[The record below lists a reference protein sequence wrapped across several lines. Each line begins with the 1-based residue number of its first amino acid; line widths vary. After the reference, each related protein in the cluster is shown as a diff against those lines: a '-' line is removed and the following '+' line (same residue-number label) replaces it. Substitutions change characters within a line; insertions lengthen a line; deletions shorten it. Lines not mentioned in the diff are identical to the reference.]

1 MHGAAAKWDR
11 GSFNWEL
18 CLVPGTV
25 RHFISGDTQP
35 ISGKHQDAAL
45 YAQVWLCV
53 CDGWH
58 SLNMFTLCMCVCV
71 GLSVCVRIL
80 ICMRTCGLERLPS
93 VGFVK
98 SAVRLFF
105 PPYNLSSFLTDC
117 LSLDS
122 FCISSAGKL
131 TIHLNPPR
139 SWWLSCCGNS
149 NTRLQTYKDLV
160 PPNFEVMTPD
170 LVLTTSK
177 KTF

>member
-1 MHGAAAKWDR
+1 MGPGLFQLRAMSCSRDCETLHQQGHAANQWQASKY
-11 GSFNWEL
+11 STL
-18 CLVPGTV
+18 YP
-25 RHFISGDTQP
+25 
-35 ISGKHQDAAL
+35 AL
-45 YAQVWLCV
+45 ALCV
-53 CDGWH
+53 WRVTKFKYVYTVHVC
-58 SLNMFTLCMCVCV
+58 LCGFKCVCV
-71 GLSVCVRIL
+71 CIL
-80 ICMRTCGLERLPS
+80 ICMRTCGLESLPT

-149 NTRLQTYKDLV
+149 NTRLQNTRRFWL
-160 PPNFEVMTPD
+160 
-170 LVLTTSK
+170 LQISK
-177 KTF
+177 WWHRI